1 MENGSERM
9 VDATTLDIYGTAAGD
24 KTYLSLDI
32 ARQEKL
38 LNKWMEIETEEV
50 RTMREKDFQTGEEHE
65 VDKIVLGFKD
75 MEYSL
80 PLNKTNGRVL
90 IKDYGAD
97 TKEWVGQKIKF
108 KVNTYPS
115 GTQGIGIKS
124 LQDLEDEGETPPA
137 KAVTDDKEAIKK
149 AMKASNAVRNAVDT
163 LNDMNLDVTLSAI
176 RKEVETMMAQNEIT
190 KKQHIQALEAL
201 GE

>member
-1 MENGSERM
+1 M
-9 VDATTLDIYGTAAGD
+9 VDATELPIYGTAAGE
-24 KTYLSLDI
+24 KTYLTLDI

-38 LNKWMEIETEEV
+38 LNKWIQIETEEV
-50 RTMREKDFQTGEEHE
+50 RTMNEKDFQTGEEKE

-97 TKEWVGQKIKF
+97 TKEWVGVQIKL

-124 LQDLEDEGETPPA
+124 LQDLEDEGETPPQ
-137 KAVTDDKEAIKK
+137 TSSKEANADKDIIKK
-149 AMKASNAVRNAVDT
+149 AVKANATVKDIVASLT
-163 LNDMNLDVTLSAI
+163 DMGEQPTVKNVVAELKVQQADNS
-176 RKEVETMMAQNEIT
+176 IT
-190 KKQHIQALEAL
+190 KKHYVEALEL
-201 GE
+201 LI

>member
-1 MENGSERM
+1 M
-9 VDATTLDIYGTAAGD
+9 VDATTLDIYGTAPGD

-97 TKEWVGQKIKF
+97 TKKWIGLKIKF

-124 LQDLEDEGETPPA
+124 LQDLEDEGETPPQTSSQEA
-137 KAVTDDKEAIKK
+137 NADKDIIKK
-149 AMKASNAVRNAVDT
+149 AVKANATVKDIVANLT
-163 LNDMNLDVTLSAI
+163 DMGEQPTVKSVVAELKVQQADN
-176 RKEVETMMAQNEIT
+176 NIT
-190 KKQHIQALEAL
+190 KKHYVEALEL
-201 GE
+201 LI

>member
-1 MENGSERM
+1 
-9 VDATTLDIYGTAAGD
+9 
-24 KTYLSLDI
+24 
-32 ARQEKL
+32 
-38 LNKWMEIETEEV
+38 MEIETEEV

-163 LNDMNLDVTLSAI
+163 LNDMNLDVTMVAI

>member
-1 MENGSERM
+1 M
-9 VDATTLDIYGTAAGD
+9 VDATTLDIYSTQSGD

-50 RTMREKDFQTGEEHE
+50 RTMNEKDFQTGEEKE

-90 IKDYGAD
+90 IKDYGTD
-97 TKEWVGQKIKF
+97 TKAWIGTPIKL

-124 LQDLEDEGETPPA
+124 LQDLEDEGESPPTTSITPDE
-137 KAVTDDKEAIKK
+137 KAVIKK
-149 AMKASNAVRNAVDT
+149 AFKESNAIRNIVDD
-163 LNDMNLDVTLSAI
+163 LNDMKQDVTIISI
-176 RKEVETMMAQNEIT
+176 MKELKTAMAQNEIT
-190 KKQHIQALEAL
+190 KKQYTQALEQLA
-201 GE
+201 